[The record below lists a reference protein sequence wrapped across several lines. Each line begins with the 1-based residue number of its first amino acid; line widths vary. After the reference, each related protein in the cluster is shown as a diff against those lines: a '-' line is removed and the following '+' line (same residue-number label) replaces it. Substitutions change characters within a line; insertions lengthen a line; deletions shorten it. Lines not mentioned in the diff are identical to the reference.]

1 MAELDKMSMEDR
13 ELWAIEARAGRLQAA
28 IQSSHE
34 TAAGLRDKL
43 RHWDQTFLRRIGWAW
58 SQWAEL
64 VARSKREVE
73 AKLQRPRSLMRA
85 GLAAFQ
91 RCHWRAQ
98 PQQRRMLSFV
108 WTCSRPYL
116 AKSLQSW
123 RWWAAERR
131 SSRTYQEKMVRR
143 LLNQRVASVFDS
155 WVELLEA
162 QRRRLQVA
170 RGVVQRMQER
180 GMSRSWVRW
189 RIYVRQMQD
198 LQAIMETWVMRSR
211 HLAVRAVF
219 QSEFSSKL
227 LPSLASPFSLV
238 NYGCGQA

>member
-13 ELWAIEARAGRLQAA
+13 ELWAIEARSGRLQAA
-28 IQSSHE
+28 IQGSHE
-34 TAAGLRDKL
+34 TAARLRDKL
-43 RHWDQTFLRRIGWAW
+43 RHWDQTFLRRIAWAW
-58 SQWAEL
+58 SQWTEL
-64 VARSKREVE
+64 VARSKRDIE

-98 PQQRRMLSFV
+98 PQQRRMLSIV

-123 RWWAAERR
+123 HRWAAERR
-131 SSRTYQEKMVRR
+131 MDRKDQEKTVRR

-162 QRRRLQVA
+162 QRRRLHVA
-170 RGVVQRMQER
+170 RGVVRRMQER
-180 GMSRSWVRW
+180 SMSRSWVRW
-189 RIYVRQMQD
+189 CIYIRQMQD
-198 LQAIMETWVMRSR
+198 LQAILETWVTRSR
-211 HLAVRAVF
+211 HLAVRAVL
-219 QSEFSSKL
+219 QSEFSSIL
-227 LPSLASPFSLV
+227 SLDSPFSLV
-238 NYGCGQA
+238 YYGCGQA